1 MRIWPVLVLG
11 CLVFMAG
18 EAAGQG
24 KKRPMPP
31 TKSKLSPKLAPS
43 KVRARA
49 PSRKPKLSGPPPV
62 ITCAQPEYDFGSAV
76 QGESVTHIF
85 SLKNKGKGVLNI
97 ERARGG

>member
-1 MRIWPVLVLG
+1 MRIWPILVLG
-11 CLVFMAG
+11 CLVFLAG

-43 KVRARA
+43 KVKFPAK
-49 PSRKPKLSGPPPV
+49 KPKLSGPPPV
-62 ITCAQPEYDFGSAV
+62 ITCAKPEHDFGSAV

-85 SLKNKGKGVLNI
+85 TLKNKGKGVLDI
-97 ERARGG
+97 QRARGG